1 RREKRNLGIKSVKRF
16 DVSRAEKLEI
26 EPDGLYFVSGQSED
40 EEETLC
46 TIPLETQAEARWLAA
61 RFHQMRASW

>member
-1 RREKRNLGIKSVKRF
+1 MKRF

-26 EPDGLYFVSGQSED
+26 EPDGLYFVAGQSVD

-46 TIPLETQAEARWLAA
+46 TIPLESQDEARWLAA